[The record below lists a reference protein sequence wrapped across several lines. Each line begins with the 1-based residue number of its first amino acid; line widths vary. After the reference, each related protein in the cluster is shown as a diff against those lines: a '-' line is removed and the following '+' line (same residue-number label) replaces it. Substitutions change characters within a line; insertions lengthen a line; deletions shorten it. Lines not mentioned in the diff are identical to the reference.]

1 MKKIF
6 IPSLLVMGLCAC
18 SNGESSSEQSSETLA
33 VKQTQQN
40 SGVILANMDT
50 SVNPGDD
57 FNQFVNGKWMSTA
70 TIADDKTSAGVWV
83 QLRDASQDN
92 VKKIIEESSTG
103 TFAKGSNEQKVGD
116 LYNSYLDME
125 KRNALGVTPLDFEF
139 SAISG
144 ISDYSELA
152 VYFAEANKRGYN
164 PPFALGQYVDLKN
177 PSTYMIYTWQAG
189 LGLPDKEYYFKDD
202 EKSLSIR
209 AKYRSHIEKMFKLAG
224 LNEGKK
230 SADTILAIETALAG
244 YHLEKEKTRDMVALY
259 NKIPLSELTS
269 IMADFDWHRFLTT
282 AGVNDIDGLVITQL
296 DYMKN
301 LNNVIKNTPLDSWK
315 VYLKWQALSANGARL
330 TAAIDQ
336 ENFDFKTKTLWGA
349 KEQQPMWR
357 RGVGVVNATLGEV
370 IGKVYVKRHFPPA
383 AKARMLTMVNNL
395 FKAYEQSIKQLD
407 WMTAE
412 TKLQALDKLSK
423 FTPKIGYPDTWKD
436 YSKLEINADDYFGN
450 IERAALVVYQQNL
463 DRQKGPVDKT
473 EWGMNPQTINAYY
486 NPPLNEIVFPA
497 GILQPPF
504 FDMNAEDAVNYGAIG
519 AVIGHEIGHGFDDAG
534 STFDGD
540 GVLRNWWTDKD
551 KAEFKNRTNALVAQ
565 YDAFKVFPDLNV
577 NGTFTLG
584 ENIGDL
590 GGLSIGMKAYKLS
603 LQGKEAPVLDGF
615 TGEQRVLIG
624 FGQVWRGVF
633 REEMLRQLVGT
644 NPHSPAKFR
653 VNGTVRNVPEFYSAF
668 DVATDGKLYLAPEQR
683 VKIW

>member
-1 MKKIF
+1 MKKLL
-6 IPSLLVMGLCAC
+6 IPSLIAMGLFAC
-18 SNGESSSEQSSETLA
+18 SNGESDSVASTQPTLS
-33 VKQTQQN
+33 
-40 SGVILANMDT
+40 SGVLLENMDT
-50 SVNPGDD
+50 TVNPGDD
-57 FNQFVNGKWMSTA
+57 FNQYVNGKWMSTA
-70 TIADDKTSAGVWV
+70 TIPDDKSSAGVWV

-103 TFAKGSNEQKVGD
+103 TFANGSNEQKVGD

-125 KRNALGVTPLDFEF
+125 KRNALSVTPLDFEF
-139 SAISG
+139 SAING
-144 ISDYSELA
+144 ISDHSELA
-152 VYFAEANKRGYN
+152 VYFAEANKRNYN

-189 LGLPDKEYYFKDD
+189 LGLPDKEYYFKEG
-202 EKSLSIR
+202 EKSESIR
-209 AKYRSHIEKMFKLAG
+209 TKYRTHIENMF
-224 LNEGKK
+224 
-230 SADTILAIETALAG
+230 ALAG
-244 YHLEKEKTRDMVALY
+244 FNDGKTAAETIFAIELELAGHHLEKEKTRDMVALY
-259 NKIPLSELTS
+259 NKIPRNELNT
-269 IMADFDWHRFLTT
+269 IMADFDWDRFLTT
-282 AGVNDIDGLVITQL
+282 AGVNDIDGLVVTQL

-301 LNNVIKNTPLDSWK
+301 LNKVIKNTPIDSWK
-315 VYLKWQALSANGARL
+315 VYLKWRALSANGSRL
-330 TAAIDQ
+330 TSAIDD
-336 ENFDFKTKTLWGA
+336 ENFDFYTKTLWGA
-349 KEQQPMWR
+349 KEQKPMWR

-370 IGKVYVKRHFPPA
+370 VGKVYVDRHFPPE

-395 FKAYEQSIKQLD
+395 FKAYEQSIKELD
-407 WMTAE
+407 WMTDE
-412 TKLQALDKLSK
+412 TKAQALDKLSK
-423 FTPKIGYPDTWKD
+423 FTPKIGYPDKWKD
-436 YSKLEINADDYFGN
+436 YSKLDIKGDDYFGN
-450 IERAALVVYQQNL
+450 IERAALFTYQQNL
-463 DRQKGPVDKT
+463 DRQNNPVDKT

-551 KAEFKNRTNALVAQ
+551 KDEFKKRTSALVAQ

-603 LQGKEAPVLDGF
+603 LNGEEGPVLDEF

-624 FGQVWRGVF
+624 FAQVWRGIH
-633 REEMLRQLVGT
+633 REELLRQLVGT
-644 NPHSPAKFR
+644 DPHSPQKFR
-653 VNGTVRNVPEFYSAF
+653 VNGTVRNVPEFYTAF
-668 DVATDGKLYLAPEQR
+668 DIKEDTKLYLAPEQR

>member
-6 IPSLLVMGLCAC
+6 IPSLLVMGLYAC
-18 SNGESSSEQSSETLA
+18 SNGEPSSENIA
-33 VKQTQQN
+33 VKQTAQN
-40 SGVILANMDT
+40 SGVILANIDT

-125 KRNALGVTPLDFEF
+125 KRNSLGVTPLDVEF

-144 ISDYSELA
+144 INDYSELA

-164 PPFALGQYVDLKN
+164 SPFALGQYVDLKS

-230 SADTILAIETALAG
+230 SADTIFSIETALAG

-259 NKIPLSELTS
+259 NKVPLSELTS
-269 IMADFDWHRFLTT
+269 IMAGFDWHRYLTA

-301 LNNVIKNTPLDSWK
+301 LNKVIRNTPLDSWK
-315 VYLKWQALSANGARL
+315 VYLKWRALSANGSRL

-336 ENFDFKTKTLWGA
+336 ENFDFNTKTLWGA

-357 RGVGVVNATLGEV
+357 RGVAVVNATLGEV
-370 IGKVYVKRHFPPA
+370 IGEVYVKRHFPPA

-395 FKAYEQSIKQLD
+395 FKAYEQSINELD

-423 FTPKIGYPDTWKD
+423 FTPKIGYPDKWKD
-436 YSKLEINADDYFGN
+436 YSKLAINADDYFGN
-450 IERAALVVYQQNL
+450 IERAALVAYQQNL
-463 DRQKGPVDKT
+463 DRQSGTVDKT

-590 GGLSIGMKAYKLS
+590 GGLSIGMKAYKMS
-603 LQGKEAPVLDGF
+603 LNGEPAPVLDGY

-633 REEMLRQLVGT
+633 REELLRQLVGT

-653 VNGTVRNVPEFYSAF
+653 VNGTVRNVPEFYTAF
-668 DVATDGKLYLAPEQR
+668 DVATDEKLYLAPEQR